1 MELAFASVH
10 LLCAPLLDRLEQ
22 LPRPQ
27 LDALSVA
34 FGLQEGPVP
43 DRFMIGLAVLT
54 LLAEVAE
61 NRPVLCLVDDAQ
73 WLDWASAQVLAFAA
87 RRLVAEPVG
96 LIFAMRDPAE
106 QFRGLAELE
115 VGGLPDQDARTLLR
129 SVVQFGLDEWV
140 QDRIVA
146 DTNGNPLALLELP
159 RG

>member
-43 DRFMIGLAVLT
+43 DRLMIGLAVLT

-61 NRPVLCLVDDAQ
+61 NRPVLCLVDDSQ
-73 WLDWASAQVLAFAA
+73 WLDRASAQVLAFAA
-87 RRLVAEPVG
+87 RRPVAEPVG

-115 VGGLPDQDARTLLR
+115 VGGLPDQDAGRCCGRWSNSGST
-129 SVVQFGLDEWV
+129 SGC
-140 QDRIVA
+140 RI
-146 DTNGNPLALLELP
+146 G
-159 RG
+159 